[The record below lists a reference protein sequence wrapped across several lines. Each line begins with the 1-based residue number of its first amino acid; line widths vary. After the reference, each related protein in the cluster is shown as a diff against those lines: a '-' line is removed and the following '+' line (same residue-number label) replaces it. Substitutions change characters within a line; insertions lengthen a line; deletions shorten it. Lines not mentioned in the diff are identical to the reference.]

1 MGRVYHWSIACAT
14 EAHLFI
20 TDMNQSLFNVGA
32 RLTLEEFSKEQVTEL
47 NRLYRSPLSS
57 SEEIDNFMKIV
68 AGHPFLVR
76 RGLHEM
82 ATKKLSVGEF
92 LEVAAKPDG
101 IYGDHL
107 RRILALIAKDEE
119 LSKVLQGFVQGKP
132 CPGVIK
138 SGWRE
143 SSSK

>member
-82 ATKKLSVGEF
+82 ATKKLSVGEISGSRSQTGW
-92 LEVAAKPDG
+92 D
-101 IYGDHL
+101 L
-107 RRILALIAKDEE
+107 RRPLTPHSGVDCQRRRIIESPARICSRQAM
-119 LSKVLQGFVQGKP
+119 
-132 CPGVIK
+132 PG
-138 SGWRE
+138 RD
-143 SSSK
+143 